1 MPARG
6 IRHSLV
12 LSLTTLCLCLS
23 LLVSTHRTVWAQK
36 DIPSEVNSLIE
47 ELKDPN
53 EDVRARA
60 ASALEEFGPE
70 AKAEVP
76 PLIGALKDE
85 DEGVRSRA
93 ARALGN
99 IGPEA
104 KAAVPALVEA
114 LKDEA
119 DDVRQEAAEALGK
132 IDPEAKATVS
142 ALIEALKD
150 TIKNRRVKIVLVKA
164 NICRLLE
171 EPLMAAGFNV
181 INNGAIVPFPSHGQ
195 QPNFHKNIKKVLKR
209 MNLNRITETDLFGT
223 FHLRVPGGDKYAG
236 YYSSLDAIRPLLN
249 SEEWKENVTGFY
261 LNVAGDFDGVRI
273 SYWTTS
279 PERTQQTVDE
289 FVAEHGLEYIRNP
302 STPVQTRNSQQYGG
316 EELRFRRFL
325 ATYTQIGLD
334 IMEADLLNARRLFAT
349 FRLQVM
355 IGRQPYKPH
364 FIGTFENHSP
374 FYNNLSDAE
383 KDQFWLDI
391 AHWPNPPQVDWAH
404 MMVNMVLGCDWN
416 QIFQQASIAPLPPLS
431 ISEINQIIRNQGFQI
446 PKDWQPIE
454 PQT

>member
-1 MPARG
+1 MARG

-53 EDVRARA
+53 E
-60 ASALEEFGPE
+60 
-70 AKAEVP
+70 
-76 PLIGALKDE
+76 
-85 DEGVRSRA
+85 
-93 ARALGN
+93 
-99 IGPEA
+99 
-104 KAAVPALVEA
+104 
-114 LKDEA
+114 
-119 DDVRQEAAEALGK
+119 
-132 IDPEAKATVS
+132 
-142 ALIEALKD
+142 
-150 TIKNRRVKIVLVKA
+150 
-164 NICRLLE
+164 
-171 EPLMAAGFNV
+171 
-181 INNGAIVPFPSHGQ
+181 
-195 QPNFHKNIKKVLKR
+195 KVLKR

-249 SEEWKENVTGFY
+249 SEEWKENITGFY

-279 PERTQQTVDE
+279 PEQTQQTVDE

-349 FRLQVM
+349 FRLKVM

-374 FYNNLSDAE
+374 FYNDFSDAE

-416 QIFQQASIAPLPPLS
+416 QIFQQASLPPLS

-446 PKDWQPIE
+446 PQDWQPIE